1 LVPLQDVASFVIW
14 CLAFFGN
21 TIVWRD
27 RRYKLLPE
35 GKLRLLT

>member
-1 LVPLQDVASFVIW
+1 LQDVASLVVW

-27 RRYKLLPE
+27 RRYKLLRD
-35 GKLRLLT
+35 GRLQLLP